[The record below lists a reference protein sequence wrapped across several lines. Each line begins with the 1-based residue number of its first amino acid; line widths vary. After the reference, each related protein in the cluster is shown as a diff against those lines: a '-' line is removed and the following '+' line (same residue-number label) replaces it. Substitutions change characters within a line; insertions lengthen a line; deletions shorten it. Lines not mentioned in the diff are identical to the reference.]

1 MGIGIGLGLG
11 LGTPAR
17 CDRQEAARPGGQG
30 GPAAPEPAA
39 VQKRITPARARGR
52 LAARHSEALARSG
65 AGARST
71 RRPLGAAAC
80 RGENSSTGEPA
91 TRERYVHP
99 QLTRKVSEGLL
110 RFHGGCAQKRAHR
123 DHAESVAGG
132 RSHGTRPAFVNF
144 GARSRVT
151 HFLTVLTPAP
161 PHLPTPYQPPL
172 PHRYRVNLCHG

>member
-1 MGIGIGLGLG
+1 MEIGIGLGLG

-52 LAARHSEALARSG
+52 LAARHSEALLRAAALERARLGDRLVQLLAEARTARQESRPPW
-65 AGARST
+65 RST
-71 RRPLGAAAC
+71 FIHSSLG
-80 RGENSSTGEPA
+80 RS
-91 TRERYVHP
+91 
-99 QLTRKVSEGLL
+99 RKVSSGSMVGA
-110 RFHGGCAQKRAHR
+110 RKSGHIATTRSR
-123 DHAESVAGG
+123 RR
-132 RSHGTRPAFVNF
+132 RSHGTRLGVRKF